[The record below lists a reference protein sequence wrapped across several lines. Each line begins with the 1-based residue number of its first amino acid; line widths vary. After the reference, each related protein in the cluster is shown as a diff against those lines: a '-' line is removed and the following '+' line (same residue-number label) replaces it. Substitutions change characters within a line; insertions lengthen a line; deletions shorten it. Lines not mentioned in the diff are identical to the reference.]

1 MKNRVFPALRPLF
14 MLAASTLALA
24 AQDKPSAAPE
34 KLKTVVVKGTAI
46 GGQVTAVSPTLTL
59 SEADLNRLSQSNIG
73 DLLAELPGVVS
84 SYFGPNA
91 GRPVI
96 RGLDGDRL
104 KITQN
109 GVNSLDA
116 SSSSPDHA
124 VSVDPLAIREAQVL
138 RGPAALLYSTSIL
151 GGVINLVDARIPDQR
166 LAQRQSV
173 VGRIG
178 SVDGLRSAGVLAE
191 GSVGSFS
198 YHVDGF
204 DKSTDDLRTP
214 VGRIADTSADN
225 RGAGL
230 GVSYLTSNGY
240 VGLSYSGLD
249 STYGVAEQGV
259 TIGLEQRRW
268 DLAGKSEVAG
278 SVIRSISYR
287 VGAADYAHTEFE
299 GGAPESTF
307 TNKGWD
313 GRLDVELVKIGS
325 VEGVVGLQ
333 ASRFDFGVVG
343 DHAFLPDTTNSAMAT
358 FGSFVQNLA
367 ADQRL
372 RYGFR
377 VEHAQ
382 VDASAW
388 THAGALGVN
397 PAADSASFTP
407 ASFAFAWAKDLNPSW
422 TSTVNLTRT
431 ERAPNFQEL
440 YADGPHVATDIYEVG
455 NRDLGKEQGFGLEWE
470 LAKVRG
476 PVSGSFSVYYNRF
489 SSFIALQRNGYGPDL
504 TASGGHDY
512 SSGGADE
519 LARYDF
525 VSVPADFFGSEVKVN
540 FQFVDTPVSKVGL
553 EWYGDFVRASNRDTS
568 EALPRISPGRIG
580 AALHGLESGW
590 SWRLDATYHLAQNH
604 TAPDETR
611 TAGYTMVGASL
622 ARPFKFA
629 QLEGQFTLRVI
640 NLLDQ
645 EARNAT
651 SFIKDVLP
659 MPGRGIEA
667 GLRLNF

>member
-1 MKNRVFPALRPLF
+1 MKNLLFPALRPVF

-24 AQDKPSAAPE
+24 AQDKPAAPE

-46 GGQVTAVSPTLTL
+46 GGEVTAVSPTLIL
-59 SEADLNRLSQSNIG
+59 SGTVLDRLAQSNIG
-73 DLLAELPGVVS
+73 DLLAELPGVAS

-116 SSSSPDHA
+116 SASSPDHA

-173 VGRIG
+173 TGRLG
-178 SVDGLRSAGVLAE
+178 SVDGLRSVGVLAE
-191 GSVGSFS
+191 GSAGSFS

-214 VGRIADTSADN
+214 VGRIADTSSDN
-225 RGAGL
+225 RGAGV
-230 GVSYLTSNGY
+230 GFSYLTSNGY

-249 STYGVAEQGV
+249 STYGVAEQDIS
-259 TIGLEQRRW
+259 IGLEQRRW
-268 DLAGKSEVAG
+268 DLAGKAEVAG
-278 SVIRSISYR
+278 SVVRSLAYR
-287 VGAADYAHTEFE
+287 VGVADYAHTEFE
-299 GGAPESTF
+299 AGAPGSTF
-307 TNKGWD
+307 TNEGWD

-325 VEGVVGLQ
+325 VEGLVGLQ
-333 ASRFDFGVVG
+333 ASRFDFGVIG
-343 DHAFLPDTTNSAMAT
+343 DEAFLPDTRNSAMAT

-377 VEHAQ
+377 IEHAQ

-388 THAGALGVN
+388 THEGVATN

-422 TSTVNLTRT
+422 TSTINLTRT

-440 YADGPHVATDIYEVG
+440 YADGPHVATDVYEVG
-455 NRDLGKEQGFGLEWE
+455 NRDLGKEQGFGLELE

-476 PVSGSFSVYYNRF
+476 AVSGSFSVYYNRF
-489 SSFIALQRNGYGPDL
+489 SSFIALQRNGYGPNI
-504 TASGGHDY
+504 GGGGPDY

-525 VSVPADFFGSEVKVN
+525 TSVPADFFGSEVKVN
-540 FQFVDTPVSKVGL
+540 FQFVDTPDSKFGL
-553 EWYGDFVRASNRDTS
+553 EWYGDFVRASNTDTS

-590 SWRLDATYHLAQNH
+590 TWRLDATYHFAQNH

-611 TAGYTMVGASL
+611 TAGFTMVGASL
-622 ARPFKFA
+622 AHPIKFA
-629 QLEGQFTLRVI
+629 QLDGQFTLRAI

-645 EARNAT
+645 EARNAS
-651 SFIKDVLP
+651 SFIKGALP

>member
-1 MKNRVFPALRPLF
+1 
-14 MLAASTLALA
+14 
-24 AQDKPSAAPE
+24 
-34 KLKTVVVKGTAI
+34 
-46 GGQVTAVSPTLTL
+46 
-59 SEADLNRLSQSNIG
+59 
-73 DLLAELPGVVS
+73 
-84 SYFGPNA
+84 
-91 GRPVI
+91 
-96 RGLDGDRL
+96 
-104 KITQN
+104 
-109 GVNSLDA
+109 
-116 SSSSPDHA
+116 
-124 VSVDPLAIREAQVL
+124 
-138 RGPAALLYSTSIL
+138 
-151 GGVINLVDARIPDQR
+151 
-166 LAQRQSV
+166 
-173 VGRIG
+173 
-178 SVDGLRSAGVLAE
+178 
-191 GSVGSFS
+191 
-198 YHVDGF
+198 
-204 DKSTDDLRTP
+204 
-214 VGRIADTSADN
+214 
-225 RGAGL
+225 
-230 GVSYLTSNGY
+230 

-249 STYGVAEQGV
+249 STYGVAEQDIS
-259 TIGLEQRRW
+259 IGLRQRRW
-268 DLAGKSEVAG
+268 DLAGKAEVAG
-278 SVIRSISYR
+278 SLVRSLAYR

-299 GGAPESTF
+299 AGAPGSTF
-307 TNKGWD
+307 SNDGWD

-343 DHAFLPDTTNSAMAT
+343 DEAFLPDTRNAAMAT
-358 FGSFVQNLA
+358 FGSFVQTLA
-367 ADQRL
+367 PDQRL

-422 TSTVNLTRT
+422 TSTINLTRT

-440 YADGPHVATDIYEVG
+440 YADGPHVATDVYEVG
-455 NRDLGKEQGFGLEWE
+455 NRDLGKEQGFGLELE

-476 PVSGSFSVYYNRF
+476 AVSGSFSVYYNRF
-489 SSFIALQRNGYGPDL
+489 SSFIALQRNGFGPNI
-504 TASGGHDY
+504 GGGGPDY

-540 FQFVDTPVSKVGL
+540 VQFIDTPVSKFGL
-553 EWYGDFVRASNRDTS
+553 EWFGDFVRASNTDTS

-590 SWRLDATYHLAQNH
+590 TWRLDATYHFAQNH

-611 TAGYTMVGASL
+611 TAGFTMVGASL
-622 ARPFKFA
+622 AHPIKFA
-629 QLEGQFTLRVI
+629 QLDGQFTLRVI

-645 EARNAT
+645 EARNAS
-651 SFIKDVLP
+651 SFIKDAMPL
-659 MPGRGIEA
+659 PGRGIEA

>member
-1 MKNRVFPALRPLF
+1 MKTRLFPALRPVF

-24 AQDKPSAAPE
+24 AQDKPAAPE

-46 GGQVTAVSPTLTL
+46 GGQVTAVSPTLIL
-59 SEADLNRLSQSNIG
+59 ASADLDRLAQSNIG
-73 DLLAELPGVVS
+73 DLLADLPGVAS
-84 SYFGPNA
+84 SYFGPNS

-173 VGRIG
+173 TGRLG
-178 SVDGLRSAGVLAE
+178 SVDGLRSVGVLAE
-191 GSVGSFS
+191 GSAGSFS

-225 RGAGL
+225 RGAGV

-240 VGLSYSGLD
+240 IGLSYSGLD
-249 STYGVAEQGV
+249 SNYGVAEEDIM
-259 TIGLEQRRW
+259 IGLEQRRW
-268 DLAGKSEVAG
+268 DLAGKAEVAG
-278 SVIRSISYR
+278 SVVRSLAYR
-287 VGAADYAHTEFE
+287 VGVADYVHTEFE
-299 GGAPESTF
+299 AGAPGSTF
-307 TNKGWD
+307 TNQGWD
-313 GRLDVELVKIGS
+313 GRLDVELVKMGS

-333 ASRFDFGVVG
+333 ASRFDFGVIG
-343 DHAFLPDTTNSAMAT
+343 DEAFLPDTRNSAVAT

-377 VEHAQ
+377 IEHAK

-388 THAGALGVN
+388 THEGVATN
-397 PAADSASFTP
+397 PPADSASFTP

-422 TSTVNLTRT
+422 TSTINLTRT

-440 YADGPHVATDIYEVG
+440 YADGAHVATDVYEVG
-455 NRDLGKEQGFGLEWE
+455 DRDLGKEQGFGLEWE

-476 PVSGSFSVYYNRF
+476 PLSGSFSVYYNRF
-489 SSFIALQRNGYGPDL
+489 SSFIALQRNGYGP
-504 TASGGHDY
+504 GDY
-512 SSGGADE
+512 AENGTEE

-540 FQFVDTPVSKVGL
+540 YQFIDTPASKLGL
-553 EWYGDFVRASNRDTS
+553 EWFGDFVRASNTDTS

-590 SWRLDATYHLAQNH
+590 TWRLDATYHFAQNH

-611 TAGYTMVGASL
+611 TAGFTMVGASL
-622 ARPFKFA
+622 TRPFTFD
-629 QLEGQFTLRVI
+629 QLSGQFTLRAI

-645 EARNAT
+645 EARNAS
-651 SFIKDVLP
+651 SFIKGALP

>member
-1 MKNRVFPALRPLF
+1 MKTRLFPALRPVF

-24 AQDKPSAAPE
+24 AQDKPAAPE

-46 GGQVTAVSPTLTL
+46 GGEVTAVTPTLIL
-59 SEADLNRLSQSNIG
+59 SSADLDRLSQSNIG
-73 DLLAELPGVVS
+73 DLLADLPGVVS

-116 SSSSPDHA
+116 SASSPDHA

-173 VGRIG
+173 TGRVG
-178 SVDGLRSAGVLAE
+178 SVDGLRSVGVLAE
-191 GSVGSFS
+191 GSAGSFS

-225 RGAGL
+225 RGAGV

-249 STYGVAEQGV
+249 STYGVAEQDIS
-259 TIGLEQRRW
+259 IGLEQRRW
-268 DLAGKSEVAG
+268 DLAGKAEVAG
-278 SVIRSISYR
+278 SVVRSLAYR
-287 VGAADYAHTEFE
+287 VGVADYAHTEFE
-299 GGAPESTF
+299 GGAPGSTF
-307 TNKGWD
+307 SNEGWD
-313 GRLDVELVKIGS
+313 GRLDVELVKMGS

-333 ASRFDFGVVG
+333 ANRFDFGVIG
-343 DHAFLPDTTNSAMAT
+343 DEAFLPDTRNSAMAT
-358 FGSFVQNLA
+358 FGSFVQKLA

-377 VEHAQ
+377 IEHAQ

-388 THAGALGVN
+388 THDGALGSD
-397 PAADSASFTP
+397 PAAASASFTP

-422 TSTVNLTRT
+422 TSTINLTRT

-440 YADGPHVATDIYEVG
+440 YADGPHVATDVYEVG
-455 NRDLGKEQGFGLEWE
+455 NRDLGKEQGFGLELE

-476 PVSGSFSVYYNRF
+476 PLSGSFSVYYNRF
-489 SSFIALQRNGYGPDL
+489 SSFIALQRNGSGPDL
-504 TASGGHDY
+504 SGFGGPDF
-512 SSGGADE
+512 SSGVDE

-540 FQFVDTPVSKVGL
+540 YQFIDTPVSKFGL
-553 EWYGDFVRASNRDTS
+553 EWFGDFVRASNTDTS

-590 SWRLDATYHLAQNH
+590 TWRLDATYHLAQNH

-611 TAGYTMVGASL
+611 TAGFTMVGASL
-622 ARPFKFA
+622 AHPIKFDK
-629 QLEGQFTLRVI
+629 LSGQFTLRAI

-645 EARNAT
+645 EARNAS
-651 SFIKDVLP
+651 SFIKGALP

>member
-1 MKNRVFPALRPLF
+1 MKTRLFPALRPVF

-24 AQDKPSAAPE
+24 AQDKPAAPE

-46 GGQVTAVSPTLTL
+46 GGEVTAVTPTLIL
-59 SEADLNRLSQSNIG
+59 SSADLDRLSQSNIG
-73 DLLAELPGVVS
+73 DLLADLPGVVS

-173 VGRIG
+173 TGRVG
-178 SVDGLRSAGVLAE
+178 SVDGLRSVGVLAE
-191 GSVGSFS
+191 GSAGSFS

-225 RGAGL
+225 RGAGA
-230 GVSYLTSNGY
+230 GFSYLTSNGY

-249 STYGVAEQGV
+249 STYGVAEQDIS
-259 TIGLEQRRW
+259 IGLEQRRW
-268 DLAGKSEVAG
+268 DLAGKAEVAG
-278 SVIRSISYR
+278 SVVRSLAYR
-287 VGAADYAHTEFE
+287 VGVADYAHTEFE
-299 GGAPESTF
+299 AGAPGSTF
-307 TNKGWD
+307 TNEGWD

-333 ASRFDFGVVG
+333 ANRFDFGVTG
-343 DHAFLPDTTNSAMAT
+343 DEAFLPDTRNSAMAT

-377 VEHAQ
+377 IEHAQ

-388 THAGALGVN
+388 THAGVATN
-397 PAADSASFTP
+397 PPADSASFTP

-422 TSTVNLTRT
+422 TSTINLTRT

-440 YADGPHVATDIYEVG
+440 YADGPHVATDVYEVG
-455 NRDLGKEQGFGLEWE
+455 NRDLGKEQGFGLELE

-476 PVSGSFSVYYNRF
+476 AVSGSFSVYYNRF
-489 SSFIALQRNGYGPDL
+489 SSFIALQRNGYGPNI
-504 TASGGHDY
+504 GGGGPNY

-525 VSVPADFFGSEVKVN
+525 TSVPADFFGSEVKVN
-540 FQFVDTPVSKVGL
+540 FQFVDTPVSKLGL
-553 EWYGDFVRASNRDTS
+553 EWYGDFVRASNTDTS

-590 SWRLDATYHLAQNH
+590 TWRLDATYHFAQNH

-611 TAGYTMVGASL
+611 TAGFTMVGASL

-629 QLEGQFTLRVI
+629 QLDGQFTLRAI

-645 EARNAT
+645 EARNAS
-651 SFIKDVLP
+651 SFIKGALP

>member
-1 MKNRVFPALRPLF
+1 MKSRLFPAVRPVF

-24 AQDKPSAAPE
+24 AQDKPAAPE

-46 GGQVTAVSPTLTL
+46 GGEVTAVSPSL
-59 SEADLNRLSQSNIG
+59 RLDAKALDVLAPSNIG
-73 DLLAELPGVVS
+73 DVLADLPGVVS
-84 SYFGPNA
+84 SSFGPNS
-91 GRPVI
+91 GRPIV

-109 GVNSLDA
+109 GVSSLDA
-116 SSSSPDHA
+116 SASSPDHA

-173 VGRIG
+173 TGRLG

-191 GSVGSFS
+191 GSAGSFS

-214 VGRIADTSADN
+214 VGRIADTAADH

-249 STYGVAEQGV
+249 STYGVAEQDI
-259 TIGLEQRRW
+259 TIGLRQRRW
-268 DLAGKSEVAG
+268 DLAGKAEVAG
-278 SVIRSISYR
+278 SVVRSVAYR
-287 VGAADYAHTEFE
+287 IGAADYAHTEFE
-299 GGAPESTF
+299 AGAPGSTF
-307 TNKGWD
+307 SNDGWD
-313 GRLDVELVKIGS
+313 GRVDLELVKLGS

-333 ASRFDFGVVG
+333 TSRFDFGVVG
-343 DHAFLPDTTNSAMAT
+343 DEAFLPDTRNAAT
-358 FGSFVQNLA
+358 AAFGSFVHNLA
-367 ADQRL
+367 PDQRL

-388 THAGALGVN
+388 THDGALGSD
-397 PAADSASFTP
+397 PAAASASFTP

-422 TSTVNLTRT
+422 TSTINLTRT

-440 YADGPHVATDIYEVG
+440 YADGPHVATDVYEVG
-455 NRDLGKEQGFGLEWE
+455 NRDLGKEQGFGLELE

-476 PVSGSFSVYYNRF
+476 AVSGSFSVYYNRF
-489 SSFIALQRNGYGPDL
+489 SSFIALQRNGYGPNI
-504 TASGGHDY
+504 GGGGPNY

-540 FQFVDTPVSKVGL
+540 FQFVDTPASKLGL

-590 SWRLDATYHLAQNH
+590 TWRLDATYHFAQNH

-611 TAGYTMVGASL
+611 TAGFTMVGASL

-629 QLEGQFTLRVI
+629 QLDGQFTLRAI

-645 EARNAT
+645 EARNAS
-651 SFIKDVLP
+651 SFVKAALP
-659 MPGRGIEA
+659 MPGRGVEA

>member
-1 MKNRVFPALRPLF
+1 

-24 AQDKPSAAPE
+24 AQDKPAAAPE

-46 GGQVTAVSPTLTL
+46 GGEVTAVSPTLTL
-59 SEADLNRLSQSNIG
+59 SSADLDRLSQSNIG

-91 GRPVI
+91 GRPII

-173 VGRIG
+173 VGRVG

-214 VGRIADTSADN
+214 VGRIAGTGADN

-240 VGLSYSGLD
+240 VGISYSGLD
-249 STYGVAEQGV
+249 STYGIAEQDV

-268 DLAGKSEVAG
+268 DLAGKAEVAG
-278 SVIRSISYR
+278 DVVRSLSYR
-287 VGAADYAHTEFE
+287 LGVADYAHTEFE

-307 TNKGWD
+307 TNQGWD
-313 GRLDVELVKIGS
+313 GRLDIELVKMGS
-325 VEGVVGLQ
+325 VEGVVGVQ

-343 DHAFLPDTTNSAMAT
+343 DHAFLPDTRNTAMAT
-358 FGSFVQNLA
+358 FGSFVQTLS

-377 VEHAQ
+377 IEHAK

-388 THAGALGVN
+388 AHEGALGDN
-397 PAADSASFTP
+397 PPADSASFTP

-422 TSTVNLTRT
+422 TSTINLTRT

-440 YADGPHVATDIYEVG
+440 FADGAHVATDVYEVG
-455 NRDLGKEQGFGLEWE
+455 NRNLGKEQGFGLEWE

-476 PVSGSFSVYYNRF
+476 PLSGSFSVYYNRF

-504 TASGGHDY
+504 GDHDY
-512 SSGGADE
+512 SEGGDDE

-525 VSVPADFFGSEVKVN
+525 ASVPADFFGTEVKVN
-540 FQFVDTPVSKVGL
+540 YQFIDSPASKLGL
-553 EWYGDFVRASNRDTS
+553 EWYGDFVRASNSDTS

-580 AALHGLESGW
+580 VALHGLESGW
-590 SWRLDATYHLAQNH
+590 TWRLDATYHLAQNR

-611 TAGYTMVGASL
+611 TAGFTMVGASL
-622 ARPFKFA
+622 AHPIKFA
-629 QLEGQFTLRVI
+629 QLDGQFTLRVI

-645 EARNAT
+645 EARNAS
-651 SFIKDVLP
+651 SFIKDAMPL
-659 MPGRGIEA
+659 PGRGIEA

>member
-1 MKNRVFPALRPLF
+1 MKTRLFPALRPVF

-24 AQDKPSAAPE
+24 AQDKPAAPE

-46 GGQVTAVSPTLTL
+46 GGEVTAVTPTLIL
-59 SEADLNRLSQSNIG
+59 SSADLDRLSQSNIG
-73 DLLAELPGVVS
+73 DLLADLPGVVS

-116 SSSSPDHA
+116 SASSPDHA

-173 VGRIG
+173 TGRLG
-178 SVDGLRSAGVLAE
+178 SVDGLRSVGVLAE
-191 GSVGSFS
+191 GSAGSFS

-225 RGAGL
+225 RGAGV
-230 GVSYLTSNGY
+230 GFSYLTSNGY
-240 VGLSYSGLD
+240 IGLSYSGLD
-249 STYGVAEQGV
+249 STYGVAEQDIS
-259 TIGLEQRRW
+259 IGLEQRRW
-268 DLAGKSEVAG
+268 DLAGKAEVAG
-278 SVIRSISYR
+278 SVVRSLAYR
-287 VGAADYAHTEFE
+287 VGVADYAHTEFE
-299 GGAPESTF
+299 AGAPGSTF
-307 TNKGWD
+307 TNEGWD

-333 ASRFDFGVVG
+333 ANRFDFGVTG
-343 DHAFLPDTTNSAMAT
+343 DEAFLPDTRNSAMAT

-377 VEHAQ
+377 IEHAQ

-388 THAGALGVN
+388 THAGVATN
-397 PAADSASFTP
+397 PAADTASFTP

-422 TSTVNLTRT
+422 TSTINLTRT

-440 YADGPHVATDIYEVG
+440 YADGPHVATDVYEVG
-455 NRDLGKEQGFGLEWE
+455 NRDLGKEQGFGLELE

-476 PVSGSFSVYYNRF
+476 AVSGSFSVYYNRF
-489 SSFIALQRNGYGPDL
+489 SSFIALQRNGYGPNI
-504 TASGGHDY
+504 GGGGPNY

-519 LARYDF
+519 LARFDF
-525 VSVPADFFGSEVKVN
+525 TSVPADFFGSEVKVN
-540 FQFVDTPVSKVGL
+540 FQFIDTPVSKFGL
-553 EWYGDFVRASNRDTS
+553 EWFGDFVRASNTDTS

-590 SWRLDATYHLAQNH
+590 TWRLDATYHFAQNH

-611 TAGYTMVGASL
+611 TAGFTMVGASL
-622 ARPFKFA
+622 AHPIKFA
-629 QLEGQFTLRVI
+629 QLDGQFTLRAI

-645 EARNAT
+645 EARNAS
-651 SFIKDVLP
+651 SFIKGALP
-659 MPGRGIEA
+659 MPGRGVEA

>member
-1 MKNRVFPALRPLF
+1 MKSRLFPAVRPVF

-24 AQDKPSAAPE
+24 AQDKPAAPE

-46 GGQVTAVSPTLTL
+46 GGEVTAVSPSL
-59 SEADLNRLSQSNIG
+59 RLDAKALDVLAPSNIG
-73 DLLAELPGVVS
+73 DVLADLPGVVS
-84 SYFGPNA
+84 SSFGPNS
-91 GRPVI
+91 GRPIV

-109 GVNSLDA
+109 GVSSLDA
-116 SSSSPDHA
+116 SASSPDHA

-173 VGRIG
+173 TGRLG

-191 GSVGSFS
+191 GSAGSFS

-214 VGRIADTSADN
+214 VGRIADTAADH

-249 STYGVAEQGV
+249 STYGVAEQDI
-259 TIGLEQRRW
+259 TIGLRQRRW
-268 DLAGKSEVAG
+268 DLAGKAEVAG
-278 SVIRSISYR
+278 SVVRSVAYR
-287 VGAADYAHTEFE
+287 IGAADYAHTEFE
-299 GGAPESTF
+299 AGAPGSTF
-307 TNKGWD
+307 SNDGWD
-313 GRLDVELVKIGS
+313 GRVDLELVKLGS

-333 ASRFDFGVVG
+333 TSRFDFGVVG
-343 DHAFLPDTTNSAMAT
+343 DEAFLPDTRNAAT
-358 FGSFVQNLA
+358 AAFGSFVHNLA
-367 ADQRL
+367 PDQRL

-388 THAGALGVN
+388 THDGALGSD
-397 PAADSASFTP
+397 PAAASASFTP

-422 TSTVNLTRT
+422 TSTINLTRT

-440 YADGPHVATDIYEVG
+440 YADGPHVATDVYEVG
-455 NRDLGKEQGFGLEWE
+455 NRDLGKEQGFGLELE

-476 PVSGSFSVYYNRF
+476 AVSGSFSVYYNRF
-489 SSFIALQRNGYGPDL
+489 SSFIALQRNGSGPDL
-504 TASGGHDY
+504 SGFGGPDF
-512 SSGGADE
+512 SSGGDE

-540 FQFVDTPVSKVGL
+540 FQFVDTPASKLGL
-553 EWYGDFVRASNRDTS
+553 EWYGDFIRASNRDTS

-590 SWRLDATYHLAQNH
+590 TWRLDATYHFAQNH

-611 TAGYTMVGASL
+611 TAGFTMVGASL

-629 QLEGQFTLRVI
+629 QLDGQFTLRAI

-645 EARNAT
+645 EARNAS
-651 SFIKDVLP
+651 SFVKAALP

>member
-1 MKNRVFPALRPLF
+1 MKTRLFPALRPVF

-24 AQDKPSAAPE
+24 AQDKPAAPE

-46 GGQVTAVSPTLTL
+46 GGEVTAVTPTLIL
-59 SEADLNRLSQSNIG
+59 ASADLDRLAQSNIG
-73 DLLAELPGVVS
+73 DLLADLPGVVS

-173 VGRIG
+173 TGRVG
-178 SVDGLRSAGVLAE
+178 SVDGLRSVGVLAE
-191 GSVGSFS
+191 GSAGSFS

-214 VGRIADTSADN
+214 VGRIADTAADN
-225 RGAGL
+225 RGAGA
-230 GVSYLTSNGY
+230 GFSYLTSNGY

-249 STYGVAEQGV
+249 STYGVAEQDIS
-259 TIGLEQRRW
+259 IGLEQRRW
-268 DLAGKSEVAG
+268 DLAGKAEVAG
-278 SVIRSISYR
+278 SVVRSLAYR
-287 VGAADYAHTEFE
+287 VGVADYAHTEFE
-299 GGAPESTF
+299 AGAPGSTF
-307 TNKGWD
+307 TNEGWD

-333 ASRFDFGVVG
+333 ANRFDFGVTG
-343 DHAFLPDTTNSAMAT
+343 DEAFLPDTRNSAMAT

-377 VEHAQ
+377 IEHAQ

-388 THAGALGVN
+388 THAGVATN
-397 PAADSASFTP
+397 PPADSASFTP

-422 TSTVNLTRT
+422 TSTINLTRT

-440 YADGPHVATDIYEVG
+440 YADGPHVATDVYEVG
-455 NRDLGKEQGFGLEWE
+455 NRDLGKEQGFGLELE

-476 PVSGSFSVYYNRF
+476 AVSGSFSVYYNRF
-489 SSFIALQRNGYGPDL
+489 SSFIALQRNGSGPDL
-504 TASGGHDY
+504 SGVGGPDF
-512 SSGGADE
+512 SSGVDE

-525 VSVPADFFGSEVKVN
+525 TSVPADFFGSEVKVN
-540 FQFVDTPVSKVGL
+540 FQFVDTPVSKLGL
-553 EWYGDFVRASNRDTS
+553 EWYGDFVRASNTDTS

-590 SWRLDATYHLAQNH
+590 TWRLDATYHFAQNH

-611 TAGYTMVGASL
+611 TAGFTMVGASL
-622 ARPFKFA
+622 AHPIKFA
-629 QLEGQFTLRVI
+629 QLDGQFTLRAI

-645 EARNAT
+645 EARNAS
-651 SFIKDVLP
+651 SFIKGALP
-659 MPGRGIEA
+659 MPGRGVEA

>member
-1 MKNRVFPALRPLF
+1 

-24 AQDKPSAAPE
+24 AQDKPAAAPE

-46 GGQVTAVSPTLTL
+46 GGEVTAVSPTLILANTVL
-59 SEADLNRLSQSNIG
+59 ERLPQSNIG
-73 DLLAELPGVVS
+73 DVLSELPGVVS
-84 SYFGPNA
+84 SYFGPNS
-91 GRPVI
+91 GRPVV

-109 GVNSLDA
+109 GVGSLDA
-116 SSSSPDHA
+116 SSASPDHA

-151 GGVINLVDARIPDQR
+151 GGVINLVDARIPDRR
-166 LAQRQSV
+166 LGQTQSL
-173 VGRIG
+173 VGRVG
-178 SVDGLRSAGVLAE
+178 SVDGLRSAGILAE

-230 GVSYLTSNGY
+230 GVSYLTSAGY

-249 STYGVAEQGV
+249 STYGVAEQDIR
-259 TIGLEQRRW
+259 IGLRQRRW

-278 SVIRSISYR
+278 SVVRSLSYR

-299 GGAPESTF
+299 AGSPGSTF
-307 TNKGWD
+307 ANDGWD
-313 GRLDVELVKIGS
+313 GRLDLELVKIGS
-325 VEGVVGLQ
+325 VEGVVGVQ

-343 DHAFLPDTTNSAMAT
+343 DEAFLPDTRNAAMAT

-440 YADGPHVATDIYEVG
+440 YADGPHVATDVYEVG
-455 NRDLGKEQGFGLEWE
+455 DRALGKEQGFGLEWE

-504 TASGGHDY
+504 TASGGPDY

-568 EALPRISPGRIG
+568 EALPRISPGRVG

-590 SWRLDATYHLAQNH
+590 SWRLDATYHFAQNH

-629 QLEGQFTLRVI
+629 QLDGQFTLRVI

-645 EARNAT
+645 EARNAS

>member
-1 MKNRVFPALRPLF
+1 MKTRLFPALRPVF

-24 AQDKPSAAPE
+24 AQDKPAAPE

-46 GGQVTAVSPTLTL
+46 GGEVTAVSPTLIL
-59 SEADLNRLSQSNIG
+59 SSADLDRLSQSNIG
-73 DLLAELPGVVS
+73 DLLADLPGVVS

-173 VGRIG
+173 TGRVG
-178 SVDGLRSAGVLAE
+178 SVDGLRSVGVLAE
-191 GSVGSFS
+191 GSAGSFS

-225 RGAGL
+225 RGAGV
-230 GVSYLTSNGY
+230 GFSYLTSNGY
-240 VGLSYSGLD
+240 IGLSYSGLD
-249 STYGVAEQGV
+249 STYGVAEQDIS
-259 TIGLEQRRW
+259 IGLEQRRW
-268 DLAGKSEVAG
+268 DLAGKAEVAG
-278 SVIRSISYR
+278 SVVRSLAYR
-287 VGAADYAHTEFE
+287 VGVADYAHTEFE
-299 GGAPESTF
+299 AGAPGSTF
-307 TNKGWD
+307 TNEGWD

-333 ASRFDFGVVG
+333 ANRFDFGVTG
-343 DHAFLPDTTNSAMAT
+343 DEAFLPDTRNSAMAT

-377 VEHAQ
+377 IEHAQ

-388 THAGALGVN
+388 THAGVATN
-397 PAADSASFTP
+397 PPADSASFTP

-422 TSTVNLTRT
+422 TSTINLTRT

-440 YADGPHVATDIYEVG
+440 YADGPHVATDVYEVG
-455 NRDLGKEQGFGLEWE
+455 NRDLGKEQGFGLELE

-476 PVSGSFSVYYNRF
+476 AVSGSFSVYYNRF
-489 SSFIALQRNGYGPDL
+489 SSFIALQRNGSGPDL
-504 TASGGHDY
+504 SGVGGPDF
-512 SSGGADE
+512 SSGVDE

-525 VSVPADFFGSEVKVN
+525 TSVPADFFGSEVKVN
-540 FQFVDTPVSKVGL
+540 FQFVDTPVSKLGL
-553 EWYGDFVRASNRDTS
+553 EWYGDFVRASNTDTS

-590 SWRLDATYHLAQNH
+590 TWRLDATYHFAQNH

-611 TAGYTMVGASL
+611 TAGFTMVGASL
-622 ARPFKFA
+622 AHPIKFA
-629 QLEGQFTLRVI
+629 QLDGQFTLRAI

-645 EARNAT
+645 EARNAS
-651 SFIKDVLP
+651 SFIKGALP

>member
-1 MKNRVFPALRPLF
+1 MKTRLFPALRPVF

-24 AQDKPSAAPE
+24 AQDKPAAPE

-46 GGQVTAVSPTLTL
+46 GGEVTAVTPTLIL
-59 SEADLNRLSQSNIG
+59 ASADLDRLAQSNIG
-73 DLLAELPGVVS
+73 DLLADLPGVVS

-116 SSSSPDHA
+116 SASSPDHA

-173 VGRIG
+173 TGRLG
-178 SVDGLRSAGVLAE
+178 SVDGLRSVGVLAE
-191 GSVGSFS
+191 GSAGSFS

-225 RGAGL
+225 RGAGV
-230 GVSYLTSNGY
+230 GFSYLTSNGY

-249 STYGVAEQGV
+249 STYGVAEQDIS
-259 TIGLEQRRW
+259 IGLEQRRW
-268 DLAGKSEVAG
+268 DLAGKAEVAG
-278 SVIRSISYR
+278 SVVRSLAYR
-287 VGAADYAHTEFE
+287 VGVADYAHTEFE
-299 GGAPESTF
+299 GGAPGSTF
-307 TNKGWD
+307 TNEGWD
-313 GRLDVELVKIGS
+313 GRLDVELVKMGS

-333 ASRFDFGVVG
+333 ASRFDFGVIG
-343 DHAFLPDTTNSAMAT
+343 DEAFLPDTRNSAMAT
-358 FGSFVQNLA
+358 FGSFVQTLA

-377 VEHAQ
+377 IEHAQ

-388 THAGALGVN
+388 THAGVATN
-397 PAADSASFTP
+397 PPADSASFTP

-422 TSTVNLTRT
+422 TSTINLTRT

-440 YADGPHVATDIYEVG
+440 YADGPHVATDVYEVG
-455 NRDLGKEQGFGLEWE
+455 NRDLGKEQGFGLELE

-476 PVSGSFSVYYNRF
+476 AVSGSFSVYYNRF
-489 SSFIALQRNGYGPDL
+489 SSFIALQRNGSGPDL
-504 TASGGHDY
+504 SGVGGPDF
-512 SSGGADE
+512 SSGVDE

-540 FQFVDTPVSKVGL
+540 FQFVDTPVSKLGL
-553 EWYGDFVRASNRDTS
+553 EWYGDFVRASNTDTS

-590 SWRLDATYHLAQNH
+590 TWRLDATYHFAQNH

-611 TAGYTMVGASL
+611 TAGFTMVGASL
-622 ARPFKFA
+622 AHPIKFA
-629 QLEGQFTLRVI
+629 QLDGQFTLRAI

-645 EARNAT
+645 EARNAS
-651 SFIKDVLP
+651 SFIKGALP